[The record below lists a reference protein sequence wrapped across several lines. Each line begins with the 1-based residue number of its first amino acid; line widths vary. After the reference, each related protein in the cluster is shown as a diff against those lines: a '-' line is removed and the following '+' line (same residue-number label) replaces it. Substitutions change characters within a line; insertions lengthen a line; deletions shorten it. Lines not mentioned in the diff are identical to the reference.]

1 MDDLFKR
8 NHFVNQDE
16 DTDFGEKEEK
26 EEEEEPEEKKLEEE
40 DEDEPDEFLSPDSE
54 DFDSGEE
61 SF

>member
-16 DTDFGEKEEK
+16 DTDFVK
-26 EEEEEPEEKKLEEE
+26 EEETEEPKEKEPDEDEE
-40 DEDEPDEFLSPDSE
+40 DELYSPSSE
-54 DFDSGEE
+54 DFDSDGE